1 MVNWK
6 ALDNVPLLMYILA
19 AKTILLCLA
28 FAAAK
33 MYQQRRLE
41 AAMKKEM
48 EEKRKLAQ
56 RTQELLDN
64 KKDD

>member
-1 MVNWK
+1 MNFK

-41 AAMKKEM
+41 AAMKKEN
-48 EEKRKLAQ
+48 EEKRKLAYQ
-56 RTQELLDN
+56 TQDLLDN
-64 KKDD
+64 KKND

>member
-1 MVNWK
+1 MNFK

-28 FAAAK
+28 FAAGK

-41 AAMKKEM
+41 AAMKKEN
-48 EEKRKLAQ
+48 EEKRKLAYQ
-56 RTQELLDN
+56 TQDLLDN